1 MLNVAMLSKW
11 HVHAGGYANEVKKLG
26 HNIPVVWDE
35 DENRGKDWAKEL
47 GCDYENDLAKVLA
60 RSDIDAVVVDTET
73 SKHRDVMIAAA
84 NAKKHIF
91 TEKTLAATKKEALE
105 IAKAVEKNKVIFTI
119 SMPQRTS
126 PVVLYA
132 KQIIESGVL
141 GQVNTARFRN
151 AHNGASGDWLP
162 DYWYIEKDACGG
174 AMMDLGC
181 HPMYVANYLL
191 GDPARI
197 TSMYNA
203 TQKKSIDYG
212 IEDNAINLIE
222 FKNKAIAMVET
233 SFVTPVSPWAFEI
246 YGTEGM
252 FLGSDNNIRLS
263 TPETRKLRDGFIEV
277 TKLPKS
283 LPSPMQTWFNAIEKG
298 DSVVFD
304 IKAGIG
310 LSELLEN
317 AYISHKTGT
326 TVTIK

>member
-1 MLNVAMLSKW
+1 MINVAMLSKW
-11 HVHAGGYANEVKKLG
+11 HVHAGGYANDVKKLG
-26 HNIPVVWDE
+26 HNIPVVWDA
-35 DENRGKDWAKEL
+35 DEERGISWAKDL
-47 GCDYENDLAKVLA
+47 GCDYEKDLGKVLA
-60 RSDIDAVVVDTET
+60 RSDVDAVVVDNET
-73 SKHRDVMIAAA
+73 SKHKEIMVAAA

-91 TEKTLAATKKEALE
+91 TEKTLAATKKDALE
-105 IAKAVEKNKVIFTI
+105 IAEAVEKNNVIFTI

-132 KQIIESGVL
+132 KQVIDSGAI

-162 DYWYIEKDACGG
+162 LYWYIEADACGG

-191 GDPARI
+191 GEPARI

-203 TQKKSIDYG
+203 TTQKALDHG
-212 IEDNAINLIE
+212 IEDNAINLVE

-233 SFVTPVSPWAFEI
+233 SFVTPVSPWAVEI

-252 FLGSDNNIRLS
+252 LLGNDGNLRLS
-263 TPETRKLRDGFIEV
+263 TPETRKLRDGAIEV
-277 TKLPKS
+277 TKLPKA
-283 LPSPMQTWFNAIEKG
+283 LPSPLQTWFDAIEKG
-298 DSVVFD
+298 APVVFD

-310 LSELLEN
+310 LSELLEG
-317 AYISHKTGT
+317 AYISHKTKT
-326 TVTIK
+326 TVSF